1 MAKPINKLTREDLRK
16 EANEQFSNDSYEY
29 TEFVK
34 EKVERKTW
42 YEKAC
47 KSAGKIFSFKLTK
60 KEEDKLQ
67 LSIRRS
73 ELNVTPTE
81 VSGFSM
87 IILLFGVVFSL
98 IAIVIST
105 SLITL
110 LLLPIS
116 FYGYTYIKNYPENL
130 SKKKRMEESS
140 EAVLSILYIV
150 TYMRHTPNLEGAIKF
165 AADNLSSQLGN
176 DFKQILW
183 DIQTKKSRDIFDS
196 INNFLLDWTDES
208 NGFAESMGLIMSAL
222 SQSDEKR
229 RDETLDMAVDTIL
242 DRTYDSMVV
251 YANNLRTP
259 VQAVSLLGITL
270 PILGLVMLPMVSAFL
285 SDLITTDM
293 IFVFYDIILPL
304 IVFFSI
310 NTVLSKRPAGFA
322 IPNVD
327 THPDVP
333 PKNKFF
339 LMNKG
344 KRVYFNIFIV
354 PVIVL
359 VLFLLLYVLYIIN
372 AQGMPPSRDDIF
384 GSLTIIIGIA
394 LALISYFYF
403 SSFQRTKIRN
413 NIAKVE
419 DEFSNASQVLSNI
432 LSEGKP
438 VEIAIVKA
446 GEKLKSSAIRD
457 FFETIESN
465 IKNLGLSIKSAIF
478 DEKEGAIKLYPS
490 MLVKS
495 IMKILVSTSE
505 ESTMAASISMS
516 NIGRYTKSVHSINE
530 KIKDILSDTISSVK
544 FQANFI
550 APLIT
555 GVVMGLSTMIFLII
569 NNLSDQ
575 LSSISGSSSGLSGTT
590 GMNLD
595 FVLGFLNMS
604 TDIKIW
610 AFQPIVGIYLIEV
623 VLLMVYLINKVEYA
637 GDNIYFMNSAS
648 KTLIMSVILYLVIV
662 SITTLIFT
670 GLAGVAAMVSVG

>member
-1 MAKPINKLTREDLRK
+1 
-16 EANEQFSNDSYEY
+16 
-29 TEFVK
+29 
-34 EKVERKTW
+34 
-42 YEKAC
+42 
-47 KSAGKIFSFKLTK
+47 
-60 KEEDKLQ
+60 
-67 LSIRRS
+67 
-73 ELNVTPTE
+73 
-81 VSGFSM
+81 
-87 IILLFGVVFSL
+87 
-98 IAIVIST
+98 
-105 SLITL
+105 
-110 LLLPIS
+110 
-116 FYGYTYIKNYPENL
+116 
-130 SKKKRMEESS
+130 
-140 EAVLSILYIV
+140 
-150 TYMRHTPNLEGAIKF
+150 
-165 AADNLSSQLGN
+165 
-176 DFKQILW
+176 
-183 DIQTKKSRDIFDS
+183 
-196 INNFLLDWTDES
+196 
-208 NGFAESMGLIMSAL
+208 
-222 SQSDEKR
+222 
-229 RDETLDMAVDTIL
+229 
-242 DRTYDSMVV
+242 
-251 YANNLRTP
+251 
-259 VQAVSLLGITL
+259 
-270 PILGLVMLPMVSAFL
+270 MVSAFL

-333 PKNKFF
+333 PKNQFF

-344 KRVYFNIFIV
+344 KRVYFNVFIV
-354 PVIVL
+354 PAIVL
-359 VLFLLLYVLYIIN
+359 IIFSLLYIFYIIG

-394 LALISYFYF
+394 LAIISYFYF
-403 SSFQRTKIRN
+403 SSFQKTKIRN

-438 VEIAIVKA
+438 VEIAIIKA

-465 IKNLGLSIKSAIF
+465 IRNLGLSIKSAIF
-478 DEKEGAIKLYPS
+478 DEKEGALKLYPS

-495 IMKILVSTSE
+495 IMKILISTSE

-569 NNLSDQ
+569 NNLSGQ

-648 KTLIMSVILYLVIV
+648 KTLIMSVVLYLIIV